1 EPPDYSESKK
11 YKENETSPLKFKKF
25 DGLIIARNGSEAIF
39 FNTLHSSQGHSHND
53 KLSIYPVIWRK
64 PLFLDRGSY
73 SYTGFRHK
81 RQQDRMSAAHNGPL
95 VNDWEQNTIWEDD
108 PYYVN
113 GEAKCSNDVNQNGST
128 LIITGWHIGYE
139 RFRKGLKTYR
149 KVEWNT
155 KERIILIED
164 WLEGKASQET
174 FQIKW
179 HFLINPI
186 WQSSNSD
193 NCFAFTYQDQSVY
206 FEDFEGIGFKIL
218 QSHYCP
224 AYQVEKSC
232 EALNASLK
240 IGIGEKIRFRLR
252 Y

>member
-1 EPPDYSESKK
+1 
-11 YKENETSPLKFKKF
+11 
-25 DGLIIARNGSEAIF
+25 
-39 FNTLHSSQGHSHND
+39 
-53 KLSIYPVIWRK
+53 
-64 PLFLDRGSY
+64 
-73 SYTGFRHK
+73 
-81 RQQDRMSAAHNGPL
+81 MSASHNGPL

-108 PYYVN
+108 PYYIN
-113 GEAKCSNDVNQNGST
+113 GEAKCFNDVNQNEST
-128 LIITGWHIGYE
+128 LTITGWHTGYG
-139 RFRKGLKTYR
+139 RFRKSLKTYR
-149 KVEWNT
+149 RIEWNT
-155 KERIILIED
+155 KEQIILIED

-186 WQSSNSD
+186 WDSSNSD
-193 NCFAFTYQDQSVY
+193 NCFAFTYQNQSVY
-206 FEDFEGIGFKIL
+206 FEDFEGIGFKIM

-232 EALNASLK
+232 EALNASIK